1 MNKIWVTFGVVLVL
15 ALHGV
20 QGSKAP
26 EDLAPDTAE
35 ANLGTVFYL
44 KRIVGNL
51 TIETLPLCRTKIHP
65 KNVALKILPLEI
77 YP

>member
-20 QGSKAP
+20 QGDKAP

-35 ANLGTVFYL
+35 ANLGKAF
-44 KRIVGNL
+44 
-51 TIETLPLCRTKIHP
+51 
-65 KNVALKILPLEI
+65 
-77 YP
+77 